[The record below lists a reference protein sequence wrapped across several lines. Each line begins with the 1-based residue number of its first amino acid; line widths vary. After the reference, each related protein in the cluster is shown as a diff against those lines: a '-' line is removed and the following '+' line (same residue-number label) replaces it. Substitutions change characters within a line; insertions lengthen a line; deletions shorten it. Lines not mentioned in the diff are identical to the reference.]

1 MVSNLNPQPC
11 VTSAY
16 LFAVHYQHFSDVS
29 CDVIRRWSQ
38 KRRRLGRHA
47 RGDSALSLHGIKG
60 FDGPK
65 GNSVL
70 IASSVGGYE
79 GSAKVYD
86 DRFTVSHF
94 NFLLKNI
101 TKKLPLVDDI
111 LQKSRNR
118 SLRVFMGFRICTYRK
133 LTRHFLDRTKNK
145 YRKFIRK
152 CTEN

>member
-29 CDVIRRWSQ
+29 CDVTRRWSQ

-47 RGDSALSLHGIKG
+47 RDGSALYLHGIKG

-70 IASSVGGYE
+70 IAGSVGGYE

-86 DRFTVSHF
+86 ERFAVSHF
-94 NFLLKNI
+94 NVLLKI
-101 TKKLPLVDDI
+101 IMKKLPLVEDI
-111 LQKSRNR
+111 LQKSSETEIRVYTVLRN
-118 SLRVFMGFRICTYRK
+118 F
-133 LTRHFLDRTKNK
+133 
-145 YRKFIRK
+145 
-152 CTEN
+152 TENEVGTFWIALKIRTQN